1 MFSTVLF
8 PLDGSREAREVADT
22 VTNIV
27 RTYNSRR
34 ILLSV
39 VDTQAES
46 NMSSEPEVAKLLQG
60 AKALFSEQ
68 GISAETIEREGIPS
82 FTICDVA
89 DEVDADLI
97 VMGSKGLG
105 LSKENDNK
113 SVSHRAI
120 DLAPCPILIVP

>member
-8 PLDGSREAREVADT
+8 PLDGSREAREAADT
-22 VTNIV
+22 VANIV
-27 RTYNSRR
+27 RTYNSRL

-39 VDTQAES
+39 VDTQADS
-46 NMSSEPEVAKLLQG
+46 KMSSEPEVAKLLQG

-68 GISAETIEREGIPS
+68 GISAETLEREGIPS

-89 DEVDADLI
+89 DEVNADLI

-105 LSKENDNK
+105 LSTENTQE

>member
-8 PLDGSREAREVADT
+8 PLDGSREAREAVDT
-22 VTNIV
+22 VANIV
-27 RTYNSRR
+27 RTYKSRL

-39 VDTQAES
+39 VDTEAPGK
-46 NMSSEPEVAKLLQG
+46 MSSEPEVAKLLQG
-60 AKALFSEQ
+60 AQALFSEQ

-89 DEVDADLI
+89 DEIDADLI

-105 LSKENDNK
+105 LSKENEK
-113 SVSHRAI
+113 ESVSHRAI